1 MNSNILGERISI
13 NKGRKLGEWNVYLRS
28 EKLLLAY
35 VEVVNRWGKQN
46 EYTADRLG
54 CNVEFELR
62 VEVFGVNSFGKQC
75 PLKAFEQ
82 RMDLLQAGY
91 L

>member
-1 MNSNILGERISI
+1 MKELASTKEENSESEMCIWDPRIAV
-13 NKGRKLGEWNVYLRS
+13 GLCGGCEQ
-28 EKLLLAY
+28 
-35 VEVVNRWGKQN
+35 WGKQN

-62 VEVFGVNSFGKQC
+62 VEVFGLNSFGKQC
-75 PLKAFEQ
+75 PSKAFEQ